1 MNTHDDVLDR
11 LWHSLSN
18 QATAGELD
26 AARDALGRRLRRRSR
41 LFASVMTLAGLLLAS
56 MAAGLILRPIGD
68 DDAVLAILLAPAGL
82 ALVLFVRAEWRFRR
96 GHGSSELSIRQGL
109 LAHLE
114 RNRLARRRL
123 GTMAVLH
130 TLSLPLWALGVQQLQ
145 ESGRVAEAQVPSL
158 IAVFAVLL
166 GATALGFVIHL
177 VRHLRPEK
185 ENLEALLR
193 SYVAE

>member
-1 MNTHDDVLDR
+1 M
-11 LWHSLSN
+11 
-18 QATAGELD
+18 
-26 AARDALGRRLRRRSR
+26 
-41 LFASVMTLAGLLLAS
+41 LLAS
-56 MAAGLILRPIGD
+56 LTAGLILRPISD
-68 DDAVLAILLAPAGL
+68 NDSVLAVLLALAWL

-96 GHGSSELSIRQGL
+96 GHRSSEPSIRQGL

-123 GTMAVLH
+123 RTLAILH
-130 TLSLPLWALGVQQLQ
+130 TLSLPLWFLGIQQLQ
-145 ESGRVAEAQVPSL
+145 ENGRVAAAQMPSL

-166 GATALGFVIHL
+166 GATGLGFAIHL

-193 SYVAE
+193 GYQAE